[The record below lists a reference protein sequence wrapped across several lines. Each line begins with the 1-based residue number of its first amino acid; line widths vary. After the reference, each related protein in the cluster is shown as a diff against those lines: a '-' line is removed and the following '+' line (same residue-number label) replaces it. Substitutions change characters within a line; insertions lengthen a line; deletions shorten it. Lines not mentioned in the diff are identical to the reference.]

1 MTCTLH
7 ILASSEL
14 EGITTYLGQGI
25 LYHLHPK
32 EISIKYQIESHLIQI
47 EG

>member
-25 LYHLHPK
+25 LYQFHHK
-32 EISIKYQIESHLIQI
+32 EIPIE
-47 EG
+47 